1 MGKVIGTG
9 TFRTGYYRRAGTV
22 AEMQLW
28 LWDALQVLR
37 LPSIRNLY
45 GEGADVPF
53 VKVLPLAVFA

>member
-1 MGKVIGTG
+1 
-9 TFRTGYYRRAGTV
+9 V